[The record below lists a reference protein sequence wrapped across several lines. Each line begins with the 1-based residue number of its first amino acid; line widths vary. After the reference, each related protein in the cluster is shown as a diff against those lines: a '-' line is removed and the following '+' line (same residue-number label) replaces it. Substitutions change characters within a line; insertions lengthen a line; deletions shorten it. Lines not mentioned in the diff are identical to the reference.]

1 LSQRRI
7 EVQVVRRLTIG
18 VAVLAAVLF
27 AEPRTAGAQPIGL
40 FAKIAF
46 DPSIGGTMHSS
57 GSGIVNGASLSLSE
71 QSWTDTHTQQSPL
84 FVGGIHFTVA
94 PGASALVGF
103 EYGRAG
109 ADTTTLGTAGGQDIR
124 AEFDSY
130 QYWGLQ
136 GGLRAGGRTGPYGT
150 AMFGFR
156 HVNEIQVTT
165 NVAGLAKADFYKASN
180 VPSFGFGG
188 GYMFGFI
195 GVEVMAQYA
204 GGLTA
209 SRSAPALFQTVA
221 DDGARWSLPI
231 SLVVGF

>member
-1 LSQRRI
+1 MD
-7 EVQVVRRLTIG
+7 RRLPIA
-18 VAVLAAVLF
+18 VAFLTALLF
-27 AEPRTAGAQPIGL
+27 AAPQIAGAQPIGL

-57 GSGIVNGASLSLSE
+57 GSGIANGTSMSLSE
-71 QSWTDTHTQQSPL
+71 QSWTDTHTQASPL
-84 FVGGIHFTVA
+84 FVGGIHFSVA
-94 PGASALVGF
+94 PSASALVGF

-109 ADTTTLGTAGGQDIR
+109 ADTTTIGTANGQDVR
-124 AEFDSY
+124 AEFDPY

-136 GGLRAGGRTGPYGT
+136 GGLRAGGRTGVYGT
-150 AMFGFR
+150 AMIGFR

-165 NVAGLAKADFYKASN
+165 NVSGLAKADFYKAST
-180 VPSFGFGG
+180 VTSFGFGG

-209 SRSAPALFQTVA
+209 SKSAPALFQTVA